1 MGVGKFFVN
10 GRLSSCSLFPAVR
23 KAEHILKQNLFEGNR
38 GNENS
43 EDLWD

>member
-23 KAEHILKQNLFEGNR
+23 KAQRNLKQNLFEGDR
-38 GNENS
+38 GNKNS